1 MICAPLK
8 KSVTNWTNWTKNS
21 GHVAFCLTDIVV
33 SPGHTCKRALD
44 AGTFLRVP
52 TRSKPSDKH
61 KFKVGDRVSVTLH
74 TGQLADG
81 TVRAIV
87 DRTDGAHLQV

>member
-1 MICAPLK
+1 MLAHAAAAVVAPEQRLENTAVL
-8 KSVTNWTNWTKNS
+8 SVQ
-21 GHVAFCLTDIVV
+21 
-33 SPGHTCKRALD
+33 
-44 AGTFLRVP
+44 FLAVP
-52 TRSKPSDKH
+52 TRKKPEDAR